1 MAAVTSTLTALAI
14 ARPVHPFFKEP
25 GASGRV
31 LASFDR
37 SCYVE
42 TTEGQLIA
50 VLAETLGRG
59 AFALT
64 VGGTPSF
71 AALRPE
77 SPVSVAERTLHLGQM
92 RIDLSSAVPWDPALP
107 ALGGAPDEGMRMLAA
122 HLRANTPP
130 EGLARVQFDDVET
143 PLLTQGRR
151 ALDRLRSGLARAD
164 AAAITDAAVQLAG
177 LGPGLT
183 PSGDD
188 VIAGILLALRVWP
201 EVAGPLGA
209 TVVSTLLIATA
220 APRTGRI
227 SRAYL
232 WAARQG
238 HASEAWH
245 DLTRGLAGATGS
257 VVAAATRILQTGETS
272 GAEMLA
278 GFLFGWTRVYPSSS

>member
-1 MAAVTSTLTALAI
+1 MATVTSTLTALAI
-14 ARPVHPFFKEP
+14 ARPVQPLFEVP
-25 GASGRV
+25 GFAARV
-31 LASFDR
+31 LAAFDR
-37 SCYVE
+37 SCYLE
-42 TTEGQLIA
+42 TADGQLIA
-50 VLAETLGRG
+50 VLAEPLGRG

-71 AALRPE
+71 TMLRPND
-77 SPVSVAERTLHLGQM
+77 PVSIEGPTLHLGQI
-92 RIDLSSAVPWDPALP
+92 RIDLSAAVPWDPALP
-107 ALGGAPDEGMRMLAA
+107 PLVGAADEGMRMLAA
-122 HLRANTPP
+122 HLRANAPP
-130 EGLARVQFDDVET
+130 EGLARVHFDDVET

-164 AAAITDAAVQLAG
+164 AAAITDAAAQLAG

-188 VIAGILLALRVWP
+188 VLAGILLALRVWP
-201 EVAGPLGA
+201 AAAGPLGA
-209 TVVSTLLIATA
+209 RVVSTLLIGPA

-245 DLTRGLAGATGS
+245 DLIRGVAGATGS

-272 GAEMLA
+272 GADMLA
-278 GFLFGWTRVYPSSS
+278 GFLFAWTRVYPSSS